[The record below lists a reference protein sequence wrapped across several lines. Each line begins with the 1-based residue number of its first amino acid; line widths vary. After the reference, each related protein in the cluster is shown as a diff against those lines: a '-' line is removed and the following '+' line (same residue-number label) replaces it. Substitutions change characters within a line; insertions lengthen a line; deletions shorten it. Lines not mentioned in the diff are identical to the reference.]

1 MAKMGTNSCTC
12 EMVINLRS
20 AKRPRSHVYVIAADN
35 RWIVKSRIRDSG
47 RQSVKLQKAV
57 AMSGSF
63 TRAAWLFLITLVTIT
78 YRSAGEPSQLI
89 VCSQPNVFTVQ
100 ITGNEQVVYG
110 TKLLIRHSPQVGIFS
125 YPEIKPVNVVF
136 NESIIEFTGYTSFQR
151 SAIQDLLPERL
162 SWSASGI
169 IFGIGTLQKLS
180 SENYAVQEC
189 RLFLPS
195 NIKASSN
202 LPKVM
207 EEAIIYYAQS
217 CAKEYLCERIGTMTE
232 KELQNINMY
241 DEDRHNI
248 QRIIHPT
255 NSTRRVELIM
265 NVPVDIVLKNV
276 IHYIKENGLSIVELP
291 DVKEVYDIGLGV
303 KCVFEMV
310 NGTFEDL
317 SSLKRTENAFMS
329 NEGRTNLVDAAF
341 GLSTANFKYDYKL
354 EAALIKVS
362 GKILATVKE
371 LAMAAKVAIHYDKTC
386 EVKLEYV
393 KITELGKI
401 DFKITGLGPFNYLT
415 STIFTWLTKT
425 WQNRIVKIIE
435 VNVRKIA
442 EKQLNDY
449 ICNNYYNE
457 ITV

>member
-1 MAKMGTNSCTC
+1 
-12 EMVINLRS
+12 
-20 AKRPRSHVYVIAADN
+20 
-35 RWIVKSRIRDSG
+35 G

-169 IFGIGTLQKLS
+169 IFGIGTLQVSLMPRNHLSNDQKKIERDSTKTLCTIIIVHLFSIIIILGFPPLQKLS

>member
-1 MAKMGTNSCTC
+1 
-12 EMVINLRS
+12 
-20 AKRPRSHVYVIAADN
+20 SHVYVIAADN

-63 TRAAWLFLITLVTIT
+63 TQAAWLFLITLVTIT

-89 VCSQPNVFTVQ
+89 GNYNSADSVRIHSCLFTQLTV
-100 ITGNEQVVYG
+100 ITQSY
-110 TKLLIRHSPQVGIFS
+110 FS
-125 YPEIKPVNVVF
+125 
-136 NESIIEFTGYTSFQR
+136 GYTSFQR

-169 IFGIGTLQKLS
+169 IFGIGTLQVSLMPRNHLSNDQKKIERDSTKTLCTIIIVHLFSIIIILGFPPLQKLS

-449 ICNNYYNE
+449 I
-457 ITV
+457 